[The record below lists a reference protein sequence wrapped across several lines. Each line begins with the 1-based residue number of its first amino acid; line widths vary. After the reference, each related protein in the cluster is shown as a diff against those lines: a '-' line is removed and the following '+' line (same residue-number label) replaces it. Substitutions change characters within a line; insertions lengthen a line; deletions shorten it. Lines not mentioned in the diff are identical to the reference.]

1 MSQFDLFV
9 EEILEFFWK
18 ASPLRATNVGIHT
31 YDHKLDKV
39 SRDFLEEVNKKHKE
53 YLTKL
58 EKIEKKDLNNEEYI
72 DWQLLKNSLESSIKS
87 FEEIRYWEKQPFM
100 YPEICIDALFLLFL
114 REFAPIEERTA
125 AILSRMKQI
134 PKVIKDGQQNLKD
147 SPEIF
152 TTLTL
157 DIVEGGKKFFETV
170 VTALGTAV
178 PRLKNE
184 LEKAGT
190 EAFAAFEDYGRFLKT
205 EYLPRSGGDFAIGQD
220 WFNFK
225 LEKDH
230 MLPYNAEEIFE
241 IGKEAK
247 QSTED
252 ELKNVART
260 INANKPWWEVVNDI
274 KKRHPKASELLATY
288 QREME
293 AARQF
298 VQEKNVV
305 TIPRGEEL
313 EVIPT
318 PPFYR
323 PILPYAAYMRPAPFE
338 KQQKGFFY
346 VTPVEENATKEKQEK
361 MLRGHSFHKIPVTAL
376 HEGYPGHHLQLVR
389 ANQHERKL
397 RRLLRTTVFVEG
409 WALYCEEMMADAGFY
424 TDPRTKLFKLKD
436 QLWRACR
443 VIIDVGLHTK
453 TMDYAQAIDF
463 LVNDAKLEKV
473 HAEKEVTRY
482 TFTPT
487 QPMSYLIGKK
497 QILELRKD
505 YEKKLGKTFQ
515 LKAFHDKLISYGSI
529 PICLIR
535 IALGIEK

>member
-1 MSQFDLFV
+1 MSQFDRLV

-18 ASPLRATNVGIHT
+18 ACPLKATYVGVHK
-31 YDHKLDKV
+31 YDHELDNV
-39 SRDFLEEVNKKHKE
+39 ARDFLEDINKKNRE
-53 YLTKL
+53 YLIRL
-58 EKIEKKDLNNEEYI
+58 QKIKKNELTDEEYV
-72 DWQLLKNSLESSIKS
+72 DWQLLKNFLESDIKS

-100 YPEICIDALFLLFL
+100 YVEICVYSLFVLFL

-134 PKVIKDGQQNLKD
+134 PKVLKDGHHNLKD

-152 TTLTL
+152 TTLTF

-178 PRLKNE
+178 PKLKSE
-184 LEKAGT
+184 LEKAGAQ
-190 EAFAAFEDYGRFLKT
+190 AFAAFEDYRTFLKT
-205 EYLPRSGGDFAIGQD
+205 KYLQRSRGDFAIGRD
-220 WFNFK
+220 LFNFK

-230 MLPYNAEEIFE
+230 MLSYNAEEIFE

-247 QSTED
+247 HSTED
-252 ELKNVART
+252 ELKSVAQT
-260 INANKPWWEVVNDI
+260 IDANKPWWEVVNDI

-288 QREME
+288 QQEME
-293 AARQF
+293 ATRRF
-298 VQEKNVV
+298 VQEKNLV
-305 TIPRGEEL
+305 TIPPGEEL

-338 KQQKGFFY
+338 KQQKGFFF
-346 VTPVEENATKEKQEK
+346 VTTVEEKTTKEKQEK
-361 MLRGHSFHKIPVTAL
+361 ILRGHSFHEIPLTAV
-376 HEGYPGHHLQLVR
+376 HEGYPGHHLQLIH
-389 ANQHERKL
+389 ANQHESKL
-397 RRLLRTTVFVEG
+397 RRLLMTTVFVEG

-424 TDPRTKLFKLKD
+424 SDPRTKLFKLKD

-453 TMDYAQAIDF
+453 IMDYAQAVDY
-463 LVNDAKLEKV
+463 LVNHAKLEKV

-497 QILELRKD
+497 QIIELRED
-505 YEKKLGKTFQ
+505 YEKKLGKEFN
-515 LKAFHDKLISYGSI
+515 LKEFHDRLISYGSI

-535 IALGIEK
+535 QALGI

>member
-1 MSQFDLFV
+1 V
-9 EEILEFFWK
+9 KI
-18 ASPLRATNVGIHT
+18 
-31 YDHKLDKV
+31 
-39 SRDFLEEVNKKHKE
+39 
-53 YLTKL
+53 
-58 EKIEKKDLNNEEYI
+58 EKIEKEELTAKEYI
-72 DWQLLKNSLESSIKS
+72 DWQLLRNSLESDIKS

-100 YPEICIDALFLLFL
+100 YAEICIDSLFILFI
-114 REFAPIEERTA
+114 REFAPIEQRAA

-134 PKVIKDGQQNLKD
+134 PKLLKESQHNLKD
-147 SPEIF
+147 SPDIFTKLAIEMVKGGEIF
-152 TTLTL
+152 F
-157 DIVEGGKKFFETV
+157 KTV
-170 VTALGTAV
+170 VSQLGTMV
-178 PRLKNE
+178 PKLETELEKVGAQALTAFENYSTFLKNE
-184 LEKAGT
+184 
-190 EAFAAFEDYGRFLKT
+190 
-205 EYLPRSGGDFAIGQD
+205 YLPKSKGEFAIGKVL
-220 WFNFK
+220 FNFK
-225 LEKDH
+225 LEKNH
-230 MLPYNAEEIFE
+230 MLPYNADQILE

-252 ELKNVART
+252 ELTNVART
-260 INANKPWWEVVNDI
+260 IDSNKPWWEVVQDI
-274 KKRHPKASELLATY
+274 KKHHPQASELLATY
-288 QREME
+288 QKEME
-293 AARQF
+293 AARRF
-298 VQEKNVV
+298 VQEKNLV
-305 TIPRGEEL
+305 TIPPGEEL

-338 KQQKGFFY
+338 MQQKGFFY
-346 VTPVEENATKEKQEK
+346 VTPVEENVTKEKQEK
-361 MLRGHSFHKIPVTAL
+361 ILRGHSFHKIPVTAL

-424 TDPRTKLFKLKD
+424 SDPRTKLFKLKD

-453 TMDYAQAIDF
+453 TMDYAQAVNF
-463 LVNDAKLEKV
+463 LMNDAKVEKV

-497 QILELRKD
+497 QILELKKD
-505 YEKKLGKTFQ
+505 CEKKLGKEFN
-515 LKAFHDKLISYGSI
+515 LKEFHDRLIGYGSI

-535 IALGIEK
+535 KALEI